1 MTGDKPLLRASPA
14 IVGKLDSC
22 SSLKLAMQEAS
33 RRREGLPTGKHG
45 HVARGI
51 TQARGSARDDCHR
64 QNDACQPAT
73 EAGTTAAQFAAAAA
87 FSHQCKRGEHLTG
100 LRKTKGSSTGIRRS
114 GSTSNK
120 SNNSKCH
127 AGPKGGLMLPKATPM
142 LGLYFHHTPQEL
154 LVKSCPRSQDPS
166 PGRQSCH
173 HGPKDYQV
181 SRPS

>member
-14 IVGKLDSC
+14 ILGKLDSYI
-22 SSLKLAMQEAS
+22 SLKLPT
-33 RRREGLPTGKHG
+33 PTGKHPFRWPR
-45 HVARGI
+45 RGI
-51 TQARGSARDDCHR
+51 TRARGSARDDCHR

-114 GSTSNK
+114 GSNSNK

-127 AGPKGGLMLPKATPM
+127 TGPKGGLMLPKATLM